1 MSYGNLTESEMRI
14 VLEARAQSRVEAD
27 EWERFSQ
34 RLKATNPVNENAYV
48 NEFHGRSFQ
57 IESEELAKQTYRANG

>member
-27 EWERFSQ
+27 ELERRSQ
-34 RLKATNPVNENAYV
+34 KLKATNLVNEYTCV
-48 NEFHGRSFQ
+48 NEFHGRSSQ
-57 IESEELAKQTYRANG
+57 IESEAL